1 MTLNFVNA
9 DIEAVSR
16 AIAAILRQ
24 QFVVDP
30 RVKGTMTLYSEKALA
45 PHEAYLNYL
54 AALRGQGYTVVEVG
68 GLFKVVPEAD
78 AKLQSGTVS
87 VGDVNRRGDQV
98 LTQIYRL
105 THENANNLVP
115 VLRPL
120 ISPNNTINA
129 NPGNNTLVITDY
141 ADNLQ
146 RIGKIIAAMD
156 TPTAG
161 DVEVITLKHAVASDI
176 AALVQRLT
184 DSAGGA
190 APGTPGAT
198 GASVLVDPRSNSLL
212 VRAPN
217 PARLAAIRALVDKLD
232 QPVQGGNAAG
242 NIWVVYL
249 KNADA
254 TKLAAVLRAAYNG
267 NGASGGSSASPSPG
281 SAAPSTQS
289 LVNALSGQGGS
300 TQATAP
306 VTPSASPSTGGFV
319 QADPATNALII
330 TAPEPMYRQLR
341 AMIDQLDARRAQVFI
356 ETMIVEVTG
365 DDSADFGFQWQALGN
380 VNGRYI
386 GGLGTNFGDG
396 STNILTNAAAS
407 TVTGALAGL
416 GPGFN
421 IGVVRQIGNNYGL
434 SAIARAL
441 QSRADTNIVST
452 PNLVTLDNE
461 EAKIIV
467 GSNVPFITGQ
477 YTNTGGGSS
486 TVSPFQTIER
496 KDVGITLRIRP
507 QIGENGTVRMTL
519 FQESSSLA
527 LGTAPGT
534 SSAGPTTNKRSIES
548 TVVVDDGQ
556 IIVLGGLIEDT
567 FTVDKSQVPI
577 LGDIPYVGA
586 LFRSESRTKKRTNQ
600 MVFLR
605 PVVMRDATASN
616 SLSIDRYELLRGEQ
630 KDVRIPSNLLLPPN
644 GVPVVP
650 PLKTVE
656 DTAQPISPPSTRP
669 APTGPGSNVPA
680 GSN

>member
-1 MTLNFVNA
+1 
-9 DIEAVSR
+9 
-16 AIAAILRQ
+16 
-24 QFVVDP
+24 
-30 RVKGTMTLYSEKALA
+30 
-45 PHEAYLNYL
+45 
-54 AALRGQGYTVVEVG
+54 
-68 GLFKVVPEAD
+68 
-78 AKLQSGTVS
+78 
-87 VGDVNRRGDQV
+87 
-98 LTQIYRL
+98 
-105 THENANNLVP
+105 
-115 VLRPL
+115 
-120 ISPNNTINA
+120 
-129 NPGNNTLVITDY
+129 
-141 ADNLQ
+141 
-146 RIGKIIAAMD
+146 
-156 TPTAG
+156 
-161 DVEVITLKHAVASDI
+161 
-176 AALVQRLT
+176 
-184 DSAGGA
+184 
-190 APGTPGAT
+190 
-198 GASVLVDPRSNSLL
+198 
-212 VRAPN
+212 
-217 PARLAAIRALVDKLD
+217 LVDKLD

-267 NGASGGSSASPSPG
+267 NGASGGSSSASPSPG